1 MNFEARTC
9 RSTYL
14 MFLAFLGPL
23 FILGLMASMKSHD
36 WEGLWVYMGAGSLVV
51 SWITSFKLNIDDRE
65 LRYRTF

>member
-1 MNFEARTC
+1 
-9 RSTYL
+9 